1 MTTIIR
7 RAFQFHDKDTHLD
20 YAIENVQKRATT
32 DWPGMRNLTYI
43 EILQLL
49 TLPLL
54 SYRRLRGDIIEVF
67 KIIHN
72 LYDIESSPK
81 LLKWENVSFR
91 RESRGHTL
99 KLFTQRAKT
108 YIRKNAFPIRVTE
121 PWNSLP
127 ETVVQAK
134 SLNTFKNRLD
144 QFWPNQEILYNF
156 EAPLK
161 AGTGILKLLIDKEKD
176 LIIEESQ

>member
-1 MTTIIR
+1 M
-7 RAFQFHDKDTHLD
+7 
-20 YAIENVQKRATT
+20 
-32 DWPGMRNLTYI
+32 
-43 EILQLL
+43 
-49 TLPLL
+49 
-54 SYRRLRGDIIEVF
+54 IEVF

-81 LLKWENVSFR
+81 LLKWEDVSFR
-91 RESRGHTL
+91 TGNRGHTL

-108 YIRKNAFPIRVTE
+108 NIRKNAFPIRVTV
-121 PWNSLP
+121 PWNSLT

-144 QFWPNQEILYNF
+144 KFWSNQEILYNF

-161 AGTGILKLLIDKEKD
+161 TGTGILKLLVDEEEN
-176 LIIEESQ
+176 LIVEESKESCDQNHLNVS

>member
-1 MTTIIR
+1 M
-7 RAFQFHDKDTHLD
+7 
-20 YAIENVQKRATT
+20 
-32 DWPGMRNLTYI
+32 
-43 EILQLL
+43 
-49 TLPLL
+49 
-54 SYRRLRGDIIEVF
+54 IEVF

-81 LLKWENVSFR
+81 ILRWEDVSFR
-91 RESRGHTL
+91 TGNRGHTL

-108 YIRKNAFPIRVTE
+108 NINFFFPIRVTE

-144 QFWPNQEILYNF
+144 QF
-156 EAPLK
+156 
-161 AGTGILKLLIDKEKD
+161 
-176 LIIEESQ
+176 